1 MGLTIC
7 PRCGHRDS
15 FLPDY
20 LHNTCVCQVCESQ
33 LDWREIPGCG
43 GPDCRAAEGL
53 DDDAEAGDDAT
64 WRAPDADRE
73 RPRPEKGC
81 GGNPA

>member
-1 MGLTIC
+1 MGSTVC

-20 LHNTCVCQVCESQ
+20 LHNSCVCQVCESQ

-43 GPDCRAAEGL
+43 PDCRAV
-53 DDDAEAGDDAT
+53 DEADGNETPAVRPGDEAY
-64 WRAPDADRE
+64 
-73 RPRPEKGC
+73 PEPKV
-81 GGNPA
+81 GGGGEQA